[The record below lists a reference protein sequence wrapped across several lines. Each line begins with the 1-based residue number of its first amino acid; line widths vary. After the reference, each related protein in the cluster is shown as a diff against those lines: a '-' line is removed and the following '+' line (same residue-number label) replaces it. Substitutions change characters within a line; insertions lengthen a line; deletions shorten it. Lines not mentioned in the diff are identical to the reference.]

1 MRLGIHELFHH
12 VSSLISVLLD
22 RSSSKK
28 NEIIKVNALSFKTL
42 LLEYEYICL
51 SEKINTVSSDES
63 FDLFP
68 KTRNMSHID
77 TEGTHPLDVHVTL
90 HVSTDSNEED
100 QNDRNSIFFAWITIL
115 VWIHENMIGLTCV
128 RRQRESFF
136 YLSSLT
142 CVLFDHCLSKK
153 AIEKPLP
160 ETTNGLLF
168 KILSSFFKHK
178 LSSSGLSM

>member
-1 MRLGIHELFHH
+1 MITALDLHSRREKVRRRSFGSPRDFSQINLVYVRLGIHELFHH

-77 TEGTHPLDVHVTL
+77 SERTHPLDVHVTL
-90 HVSTDSNEED
+90 HVSTDSNEEE

-136 YLSSLT
+136 I
-142 CVLFDHCLSKK
+142 CPH
-153 AIEKPLP
+153 
-160 ETTNGLLF
+160 
-168 KILSSFFKHK
+168 
-178 LSSSGLSM
+178 